1 MKVLVTGGAGYIGSH
16 LVETLLTRG
25 DEVFVIDNLSTG
37 KIANIQ
43 HQIGKPRFR
52 FVNDTILNESLVDRL
67 AAQVDLVYHLAAVV
81 GVKYVVQDPL
91 AAVYTNV
98 RGTEVVL
105 GAAFRHWKK
114 AVLASS
120 SEIYGKSDKVPFHEE
135 DDRVLGPTSIPRWSY
150 SMAKAI
156 DELYAYAYH
165 AKGLPVAI
173 VRYFNSYGPRLDER
187 GYSSVVANFIRQALA
202 GEPITVHGDGSQTRC
217 FTYMD
222 DTVRGTLLAGE
233 VKAGEGQAF
242 NIGNNRETSILEL
255 AKLIKR
261 LTRSDS
267 KIILVP
273 YESYYGEGF
282 EDTRRRVPSIERA
295 RKVLGFKP
303 KVDLSEGLRRTI
315 AWWRKDHRR

>member
-1 MKVLVTGGAGYIGSH
+1 MKILVTGGAGFIGSH
-16 LVETLLTRG
+16 LVDTLLKRG

-37 KIANIQ
+37 KIVNLQ
-43 HQIGKPRFR
+43 HQLVNPRFH
-52 FVNDTILNESLVDRL
+52 FVNDTILNESLMDRL
-67 AAQVDLVYHLAAVV
+67 VAQVDLIYHLAAVV

-91 AAVYTNV
+91 GAIYTNV

-114 AVLASS
+114 VVLASS

-135 DDRVLGPTSIPRWSY
+135 DDRLLGPTSIPRWSY
-150 SMAKAI
+150 SMAKAM

-173 VRYFNSYGPRLDER
+173 VRYFNAYGPRLDER

-202 GEPITVHGDGSQTRC
+202 GEPLTVHGDGSQTRC
-217 FTYMD
+217 FTYVD

-242 NIGNNRETSILEL
+242 NIGNNRETSILQL
-255 AKLIKR
+255 ARLIKQ

-267 KIILVP
+267 KIIFVP

-303 KVDLSEGLRRTI
+303 RVDLPEGLRRTI
-315 AWWRKDHRR
+315 TWWRKYHRS

>member
-1 MKVLVTGGAGYIGSH
+1 MKILVTGGAGFIGSH
-16 LVETLLTRG
+16 LVDTLLKRG

-37 KIANIQ
+37 KIVNLQ
-43 HQIGKPRFR
+43 HQLVNPRFH
-52 FVNDTILNESLVDRL
+52 FVNDTILNESLMDRL
-67 AAQVDLVYHLAAVV
+67 VAQVDLIYHLAAVV

-91 AAVYTNV
+91 GAIYTNV

-114 AVLASS
+114 VVLASS

-135 DDRVLGPTSIPRWSY
+135 DDRLLGPTSIPRWSY
-150 SMAKAI
+150 SMAKAM

-173 VRYFNSYGPRLDER
+173 VRYFNAYGPRLDER

-202 GEPITVHGDGSQTRC
+202 REPLTVHGDGSQTRC
-217 FTYMD
+217 FTYVD

-242 NIGNNRETSILEL
+242 NIGNNRETSILQL
-255 AKLIKR
+255 ARLIKQ

-267 KIILVP
+267 KIIFVP

-303 KVDLSEGLRRTI
+303 RVDLPEGLRRTI
-315 AWWRKDHRR
+315 TWWRKYHRS

>member
-1 MKVLVTGGAGYIGSH
+1 MKVLVTGGAGFIGSH
-16 LVETLLTRG
+16 LVDTLLKRG

-37 KIANIQ
+37 KIVNLQ
-43 HQIGKPRFR
+43 HRLGNPRFH

-67 AAQVDLVYHLAAVV
+67 VAQVDLVYHLAAVV

-91 AAVYTNV
+91 GAIYTNV

-114 AVLASS
+114 VVLASS

-135 DDRVLGPTSIPRWSY
+135 DDRLLGPTSIPRWSY
-150 SMAKAI
+150 SMAKAM

-173 VRYFNSYGPRLDER
+173 VRYFNAYGPRLDER

-202 GEPITVHGDGSQTRC
+202 GEPLTVHGDGSQTRC
-217 FTYMD
+217 FTYVD

-242 NIGNNRETSILEL
+242 NIGNNRETSILQL
-255 AKLIKR
+255 ARLIKQ

-267 KIILVP
+267 KIVFVP
-273 YESYYGEGF
+273 YESYYG
-282 EDTRRRVPSIERA
+282 
-295 RKVLGFKP
+295 
-303 KVDLSEGLRRTI
+303 
-315 AWWRKDHRR
+315 